1 MKSIN
6 NIISQALRECQP
18 LPDDVEKLTKIA
30 IETRGLVS
38 RYISPKVVE
47 VIFGGSFAKGTWL
60 KEEVDIDIFIKID
73 NSVNDKEFGQLGE
86 QIGWQSLKGFN
97 PYIRYSDHPYVEA
110 VIDGIRV
117 NVVPCYDVPKGK
129 WKSAADRSP
138 FHTDYMRNNLDDE
151 KRNQVRLLK
160 KFLKSIGVY
169 GADIATGGFSGYV
182 AEIMILKYGSFESV
196 LHAMSNIG
204 EENNV
209 ISIDKPDEYSVKNFK
224 SQLIIIDPID
234 HKRNL
239 GTAISAESIG
249 KLVLAARSF
258 LAKPSIDFFIKKEQ
272 KLVGNNMELY
282 PNLVIA
288 EFNYKKR
295 SPDII
300 RGQLKRSLI
309 AISKQLE
316 LANFKVVR
324 STCITDEEETAAFG
338 FLLESVTLSEYTQK
352 IGPNIF
358 MREETA
364 NFILKN
370 QKKSLITW
378 VDSEMRVSTLIRR
391 KTTNAKHF
399 LKLLLT
405 KKIESTGITRGLVG
419 DIQRLFRL
427 YSGDDHKING
437 IAKEA
442 VKELISS
449 DQRIF

>member
-427 YSGDDHKING
+427 YSGDDQKIIG

-442 VKELISS
+442 VKELITS
-449 DQRIF
+449 DQRIL

>member
-295 SPDII
+295 SPDVI

-324 STCITDEEETAAFG
+324 STCVTDEEETAAFG

>member
-1 MKSIN
+1 
-6 NIISQALRECQP
+6 
-18 LPDDVEKLTKIA
+18 
-30 IETRGLVS
+30 
-38 RYISPKVVE
+38 
-47 VIFGGSFAKGTWL
+47 
-60 KEEVDIDIFIKID
+60 
-73 NSVNDKEFGQLGE
+73 
-86 QIGWQSLKGFN
+86 
-97 PYIRYSDHPYVEA
+97 
-110 VIDGIRV
+110 
-117 NVVPCYDVPKGK
+117 
-129 WKSAADRSP
+129 
-138 FHTDYMRNNLDDE
+138 
-151 KRNQVRLLK
+151 VRLLK

-196 LHAMSNIG
+196 LHAMSNIR

-295 SPDII
+295 SPDVI

-324 STCITDEEETAAFG
+324 STCVTDEEETAAFG

>member
-6 NIISQALRECQP
+6 NIISQALRQCQP

-138 FHTDYMRNNLDDE
+138 FHTDYMKNNLDDE

-324 STCITDEEETAAFG
+324 STCVTDEEETAAFG

-427 YSGDDHKING
+427 YSGDDQKING

>member
-6 NIISQALRECQP
+6 NIISQALRQCQP

-86 QIGWQSLKGFN
+86 QVGWQSLKGFN

-138 FHTDYMRNNLDDE
+138 FHTDYMKNNLDDE

-196 LHAMSNIG
+196 LDAMSNIG

-249 KLVLAARSF
+249 KLVLASRSF
-258 LAKPSIDFFIKKEQ
+258 LAKPSIVFFIKKEQ

-324 STCITDEEETAAFG
+324 STCVTDEEETAAFG

-427 YSGDDHKING
+427 YSGDDQKING

>member
-86 QIGWQSLKGFN
+86 QVGWQSLKGFN

-138 FHTDYMRNNLDDE
+138 FHTDYMINNLDDE

-160 KFLKSIGVY
+160 KLLKSIGVY

-249 KLVLAARSF
+249 KLVLASRSF

-295 SPDII
+295 SPDVI

-324 STCITDEEETAAFG
+324 STCVTDEEETAAFG

-427 YSGDDHKING
+427 YSGDDQKING

>member
-1 MKSIN
+1 MKSVN
-6 NIISQALRECQP
+6 NIISQALKQCQP
-18 LPDDVEKLTKIA
+18 LPEDVEKLTKIA
-30 IETRGLVS
+30 IETRTLVS
-38 RYISPKVVE
+38 RYISPKIVD

-73 NSVNDKEFGQLGE
+73 KSVNDKEFGQLGE
-86 QIGWQSLKGFN
+86 QVGWQSLKGFN

-110 VIDGIRV
+110 IINGIRV

-138 FHTDYMRNNLDDE
+138 FHTDYMKNNLDDE
-151 KRNQVRLLK
+151 KRNQVRLFK
-160 KFLKSIGVY
+160 MFLKSIGVY

-182 AEIMILKYGSFESV
+182 AEIMILKYGSFEAV

-204 EENNV
+204 EGHNV
-209 ISIDKPDEYSVKNFK
+209 ISIEKPDGYSVKNFK

-258 LAKPSIDFFIKKEQ
+258 LAKPSFDFFIKKE
-272 KLVGNNMELY
+272 KKVVGNYKDLY
-282 PNLVIA
+282 PNIVIV
-288 EFNYKKR
+288 EFSYKKR

-300 RGQLKRSLI
+300 RGQLKRSLN

-316 LANFKVVR
+316 LANFRVVR
-324 STCITDEEETAAFG
+324 STCVTDEEKTAAFG
-338 FLLESVTLSEYTQK
+338 FLLESVTLSAYTQK

-378 VDSEMRVSTLIRR
+378 VDSEMRVSTLVRR

-405 KKIESTGITRGLVG
+405 KKIESTGITRGLIG

-427 YSGDDHKING
+427 YSGDDLKIIG

-442 VKELISS
+442 VKELITS
-449 DQRIF
+449 DQRIL

>member
-6 NIISQALRECQP
+6 NIISQALRQCQP

-138 FHTDYMRNNLDDE
+138 FHTDYMRTNLDDE

-324 STCITDEEETAAFG
+324 STCVTDEEETAAFG

>member
-6 NIISQALRECQP
+6 NIISQALRQCQP
-18 LPDDVEKLTKIA
+18 LPEDVEKLTKIA

-86 QIGWQSLKGFN
+86 QVGWQSLKGFN

-138 FHTDYMRNNLDDE
+138 FHTDYMKNNLDDE

-182 AEIMILKYGSFESV
+182 AEIMILKNGSFESV

-258 LAKPSIDFFIKKEQ
+258 LAKPSIDFFIKNEQ

-295 SPDII
+295 SPDVI

-324 STCITDEEETAAFG
+324 STCVTDEEETAAFG
-338 FLLESVTLSEYTQK
+338 FLLESVTLSDYTQK

-427 YSGDDHKING
+427 YSGDDQKING

>member
-6 NIISQALRECQP
+6 NIISQALRQCQP

-86 QIGWQSLKGFN
+86 QVGWQSLKGFN

-196 LHAMSNIG
+196 LDAMSNIG

-324 STCITDEEETAAFG
+324 STCVTDEEETAAFG

>member
-6 NIISQALRECQP
+6 NIISQALRQCQP

-86 QIGWQSLKGFN
+86 QVGWQSLKGFN

-209 ISIDKPDEYSVKNFK
+209 ISIEKPDEHSVKNFK

-258 LAKPSIDFFIKKEQ
+258 LAKPSIDFFIKKEK

-282 PNLVIA
+282 PNLVIV

-295 SPDII
+295 SPDVI
-300 RGQLKRSLI
+300 RGQLKRSLN

-316 LANFKVVR
+316 LANFRVVR
-324 STCITDEEETAAFG
+324 STCVTDEEETAAFG
-338 FLLESVTLSEYTQK
+338 FLLESVTLSAYTQK

-427 YSGDDHKING
+427 YSGDDQKING

>member
-6 NIISQALRECQP
+6 NIISQALRQCQP

-86 QIGWQSLKGFN
+86 QVGWQSLKGFN

-117 NVVPCYDVPKGK
+117 NVVPCYDVPEGK

-138 FHTDYMRNNLDDE
+138 FHTDYMKNNLDDE

-196 LHAMSNIG
+196 LDAMSNIG

-249 KLVLAARSF
+249 KLVLASRSF
-258 LAKPSIDFFIKKEQ
+258 LAKPSIVFFIKKEQ

-295 SPDII
+295 SPDVI

-324 STCITDEEETAAFG
+324 STCVTDEEETAAFG

-427 YSGDDHKING
+427 YSGDDQKING

>member
-1 MKSIN
+1 MKGIN
-6 NIISQALRECQP
+6 NIISLGLKQCQP

-30 IETRGLVS
+30 LETKSLVS
-38 RYISPKVVE
+38 RYISPNVVD

-73 NSVNDKEFGQLGE
+73 NSVNDKEFGLLGE

-110 VIDGIRV
+110 VINGIRV
-117 NVVPCYDVPKGK
+117 NVVPCYDVPQGE

-138 FHTDYMRNNLDDE
+138 FHTDYMKNNLDDE

-196 LHAMSNIG
+196 LHAISNIG

-209 ISIDKPDEYSVKNFK
+209 ISIDKPDEYSLKNFR

-295 SPDII
+295 SPDVI

-324 STCITDEEETAAFG
+324 STCVTDEEETAAFG

-427 YSGDDHKING
+427 YSGDDQKIIG

-442 VKELISS
+442 VKELITS
-449 DQRIF
+449 DQRIL

>member
-1 MKSIN
+1 MKGIN
-6 NIISQALRECQP
+6 NIISLGLKQCQP

-30 IETRGLVS
+30 LETKSLVS
-38 RYISPKVVE
+38 RYISPNVVD

-73 NSVNDKEFGQLGE
+73 NSVNDKEFGLLGE

-110 VIDGIRV
+110 VINGIRV
-117 NVVPCYDVPKGK
+117 NVVPCYDVPQGE

-138 FHTDYMRNNLDDE
+138 FHTDYMKNNLDDE

-196 LHAMSNIG
+196 LHAISNIS

-209 ISIDKPDEYSVKNFK
+209 ISIDKPDEYSLKNFK

-234 HKRNL
+234 QKRNL

-249 KLVLAARSF
+249 KFVLAARSF
-258 LAKPSIDFFIKKEQ
+258 LAKPSTDFFIKRQKEF
-272 KLVGNNMELY
+272 VGNNMELY
-282 PNLVIA
+282 PNLVIV
-288 EFNYKKR
+288 EFNYKRR
-295 SPDII
+295 SPDVI
-300 RGQLKRSLI
+300 RGQLKRSLNAI
-309 AISKQLE
+309 AKQLE
-316 LANFKVVR
+316 LANFRVIR
-324 STCITDEEETAAFG
+324 SACVTDEEETAAFG
-338 FLLESVTLSEYTQK
+338 FLLESVTLSAYAQK
-352 IGPNIF
+352 IGPHIF
-358 MREETA
+358 MRDETA

-370 QKKSLITW
+370 QKESLFTW
-378 VDSEMRVSTLIRR
+378 VDSEMRVSTMIRR
-391 KTTNAKHF
+391 KATNAKHF
-399 LKLLLT
+399 FKFLLT
-405 KKIESTGITRGLVG
+405 KKIESTGITKGLVG

-427 YSGDDHKING
+427 YSGDDPKING

-442 VKELISS
+442 VNELITS
-449 DQRIF
+449 DRHIL

>member
-6 NIISQALRECQP
+6 NIISQALRQCQP

-138 FHTDYMRNNLDDE
+138 FHTDYMRTNLDDE

-324 STCITDEEETAAFG
+324 STCVTDEEETAAFG

-427 YSGDDHKING
+427 YSGDDQKING

>member
-6 NIISQALRECQP
+6 NIISQALRQCQP

-86 QIGWQSLKGFN
+86 QVGWQSLKGFN

-117 NVVPCYDVPKGK
+117 NVVPCYDVPKGN

-295 SPDII
+295 SPDVI

-324 STCITDEEETAAFG
+324 STCVTDEEETAAFG

-427 YSGDDHKING
+427 YSGDDQKING

>member
-1 MKSIN
+1 MKSIDS
-6 NIISQALRECQP
+6 IISQALMHSQP

-30 IETRGLVS
+30 IETKSLVS
-38 RYISPKVVE
+38 RYISPKIVD

-60 KEEVDIDIFIKID
+60 KDEVDIDIFIKID
-73 NSVNDKEFGQLGE
+73 KSVNDKEFGRLGE
-86 QIGWQSLKGFN
+86 EVGWQSLKVFN

-110 VIDGIRV
+110 IINGIRV

-138 FHTDYMRNNLDDE
+138 FHTDYMKNNLDDE
-151 KRNQVRLLK
+151 KRNQVRLFK
-160 KFLKSIGVY
+160 MFLKSIGVY

-182 AEIMILKYGSFESV
+182 AEIMILKYGSFEAV
-196 LHAMSNIG
+196 LHAMSTIG
-204 EENNV
+204 EEHNV
-209 ISIDKPDEYSVKNFK
+209 ISIEKSDEYSLKNFK

-258 LAKPSIDFFIKKEQ
+258 LAKPSFDFFIKKE
-272 KLVGNNMELY
+272 KKVVGNYKDLY
-282 PNLVIA
+282 PNLVLV

-300 RGQLKRSLI
+300 RGQLKRSLN
-309 AISKQLE
+309 AISRQLE
-316 LANFKVVR
+316 LANFRVVR
-324 STCITDEEETAAFG
+324 RTCVTDEEKTAAFG
-338 FLLESVTLSEYTQK
+338 FLLESVTLSAYTQK

-358 MREETA
+358 MKEETA

-378 VDSEMRVSTLIRR
+378 VDSEMRVSSLVRR

-405 KKIESTGITRGLVG
+405 KEIESSGITRGLVE
-419 DIQRLFRL
+419 DIQRLFHL
-427 YSGDDHKING
+427 YSGDDRKING

-442 VKELISS
+442 VKDLITS
-449 DQRIF
+449 DQRIL

>member
-6 NIISQALRECQP
+6 NIISQALRQCQP

-86 QIGWQSLKGFN
+86 QVGWQSLKGFN

-196 LHAMSNIG
+196 LDAMSNIG

-249 KLVLAARSF
+249 KLVLASRSF

-295 SPDII
+295 SPDVI

-324 STCITDEEETAAFG
+324 STCVTDEEETAAFG

-427 YSGDDHKING
+427 YSGDDQKING

>member
-6 NIISQALRECQP
+6 NIISQALEQCQP

-30 IETRGLVS
+30 IQTRNLVN
-38 RYISPKVVE
+38 RYVSPKIVN

-60 KEEVDIDIFIKID
+60 KEEVDIDIFVKID
-73 NSVNDKEFGQLGE
+73 SSVSDKEFGQLGE
-86 QIGWQSLKGFN
+86 QVGWESLKGFS

-110 VIDGIRV
+110 IINGIRV

-138 FHTDYMRNNLDDE
+138 FHTDYMKNNLDED
-151 KRNQVRLLK
+151 KRNQVRLFK
-160 KFLKSIGVY
+160 MFLKSIGVY

-182 AEIMILKYGSFESV
+182 AEIMILKYGSFEAV

-209 ISIDKPDEYSVKNFK
+209 ISIEKPDEYSVKNFR

-258 LAKPSIDFFIKKEQ
+258 LARPSFDFFIKKE
-272 KLVGNNMELY
+272 KKVVGNYKDLY
-282 PNLVIA
+282 PNLVIV

-295 SPDII
+295 SPDVI
-300 RGQLKRSLI
+300 RGQLKRSLN

-316 LANFKVVR
+316 LANFRVVR
-324 STCITDEEETAAFG
+324 STCVTDEEKTAAFG
-338 FLLESVTLSEYTQK
+338 FLLESVTLSAHTQK

-378 VDSEMRVSTLIRR
+378 VDNEMRVSTLVRR
-391 KTTNAKHF
+391 NTTNAKHF
-399 LKLLLT
+399 LKSLLT
-405 KKIESTGITRGLVG
+405 KKIESTGITKGLVG

-427 YSGDDHKING
+427 YSGDDQKING

-442 VKELISS
+442 VKELITS
-449 DQRIF
+449 DHRIL

>member
-1 MKSIN
+1 MKSVN
-6 NIISQALRECQP
+6 NIISQALKQCQP
-18 LPDDVEKLTKIA
+18 LPEDVEKLTKIA
-30 IETRGLVS
+30 IETRTLVS
-38 RYISPKVVE
+38 SYISPKIVD

-73 NSVNDKEFGQLGE
+73 KSVNDKEFGQLGE
-86 QIGWQSLKGFN
+86 QVGWQSLKGFN

-110 VIDGIRV
+110 IINGIRV

-138 FHTDYMRNNLDDE
+138 FHTDYMKNNLDDE
-151 KRNQVRLLK
+151 KRNQVRLFK
-160 KFLKSIGVY
+160 MFLKSIGVY

-182 AEIMILKYGSFESV
+182 AEIMILKYGSFEAV

-204 EENNV
+204 EKHNV
-209 ISIDKPDEYSVKNFK
+209 ISIEKPDEYSVKNFK

-258 LAKPSIDFFIKKEQ
+258 LEKPSFDFFIKKE
-272 KLVGNNMELY
+272 KKVVGNYKDLY
-282 PNLVIA
+282 PNLVIV
-288 EFNYKKR
+288 EFSFKKR

-300 RGQLKRSLI
+300 RGQLKRSLN

-316 LANFKVVR
+316 LANFRVVR
-324 STCITDEEETAAFG
+324 STCVTDEEKTAAFG
-338 FLLESVTLSEYTQK
+338 FLLESVTLSAYTEK

-378 VDSEMRVSTLIRR
+378 VDREMRVSTLLRR
-391 KTTNAKHF
+391 KTTNAEHF

-405 KKIESTGITRGLVG
+405 KKIESTGITRGLIG

-427 YSGDDHKING
+427 YSGDDQKIIG

-442 VKELISS
+442 VKELVTS
-449 DQRIF
+449 DQRIL

>member
-6 NIISQALRECQP
+6 NIISQALRQCQP

-30 IETRGLVS
+30 IETMGLVS
-38 RYISPKVVE
+38 SYISPKVVE

-86 QIGWQSLKGFN
+86 QVGWQSLKGFN

>member
-1 MKSIN
+1 M
-6 NIISQALRECQP
+6 
-18 LPDDVEKLTKIA
+18 
-30 IETRGLVS
+30 
-38 RYISPKVVE
+38 
-47 VIFGGSFAKGTWL
+47 
-60 KEEVDIDIFIKID
+60 
-73 NSVNDKEFGQLGE
+73 
-86 QIGWQSLKGFN
+86 
-97 PYIRYSDHPYVEA
+97 
-110 VIDGIRV
+110 
-117 NVVPCYDVPKGK
+117 
-129 WKSAADRSP
+129 
-138 FHTDYMRNNLDDE
+138 
-151 KRNQVRLLK
+151 
-160 KFLKSIGVY
+160 
-169 GADIATGGFSGYV
+169 
-182 AEIMILKYGSFESV
+182 
-196 LHAMSNIG
+196 
-204 EENNV
+204 
-209 ISIDKPDEYSVKNFK
+209 
-224 SQLIIIDPID
+224 
-234 HKRNL
+234 
-239 GTAISAESIG
+239 
-249 KLVLAARSF
+249 LAARSF

-295 SPDII
+295 SPDVI

-324 STCITDEEETAAFG
+324 STCVTDEEETAAFG

-427 YSGDDHKING
+427 YSGDDQKIIG

-442 VKELISS
+442 VKELITS
-449 DQRIF
+449 DQRIL

>member
-6 NIISQALRECQP
+6 NIISQALRQCQP

-30 IETRGLVS
+30 IETMGLVS

-86 QIGWQSLKGFN
+86 QVGWQSLKGFN

-129 WKSAADRSP
+129 WKSATDRSP

-258 LAKPSIDFFIKKEQ
+258 LAKPSFDFFIKKE
-272 KLVGNNMELY
+272 KKVVGNYKDLY
-282 PNLVIA
+282 PNLVIV
-288 EFNYKKR
+288 EFSYKKR

-324 STCITDEEETAAFG
+324 STCVTDEEETAAFG

-378 VDSEMRVSTLIRR
+378 VDSEMRVSTLLRR

-427 YSGDDHKING
+427 YSGDDQKIIG

-442 VKELISS
+442 VKELITS
-449 DQRIF
+449 DQRIL

>member
-1 MKSIN
+1 MKSVN
-6 NIISQALRECQP
+6 NIISHALKQCQP

-30 IETRGLVS
+30 IETRSLVS
-38 RYISPKVVE
+38 RYVSPKIVD

-86 QIGWQSLKGFN
+86 QVGWQSLKGFN

-110 VIDGIRV
+110 IINGIRV

-138 FHTDYMRNNLDDE
+138 FHTDYMKNNLDDE
-151 KRNQVRLLK
+151 KRNQVRLFK
-160 KFLKSIGVY
+160 MFLKSIGTY

-182 AEIMILKYGSFESV
+182 AEIMILKYGSFEAV

-204 EENNV
+204 EEHNV
-209 ISIDKPDEYSVKNFK
+209 ISIEKPDEYSVKNFK

-234 HKRNL
+234 HNRNL
-239 GTAISAESIG
+239 GTAISAESVG

-258 LAKPSIDFFIKKEQ
+258 LAKPSFDFFIKKE
-272 KLVGNNMELY
+272 KKVVGNYEDLY
-282 PNLVIA
+282 PNLVIV

-295 SPDII
+295 SPDVI
-300 RGQLKRSLI
+300 RGQLKRSLN

-316 LANFKVVR
+316 LANFRVVR
-324 STCITDEEETAAFG
+324 SACVTDEEKTAAFG
-338 FLLESVTLSEYTQK
+338 FLLESVTLSAYAQK

-378 VDSEMRVSTLIRR
+378 VDSEMRVSTLVRR
-391 KTTNAKHF
+391 KTTDAKHF

-427 YSGDDHKING
+427 YSGDDQKING

-442 VKELISS
+442 VKELITS
-449 DQRIF
+449 DQRML

>member
-6 NIISQALRECQP
+6 NIISQALRQCQP

-30 IETRGLVS
+30 IETRNLVS
-38 RYISPKVVE
+38 RYISPKIVD

-86 QIGWQSLKGFN
+86 QVGWQSLKGFN

-196 LHAMSNIG
+196 LHAMSNIR

-295 SPDII
+295 SPDVI

-324 STCITDEEETAAFG
+324 STCVTDEEETAAFG

-427 YSGDDHKING
+427 YSGDDQKING

-442 VKELISS
+442 VEELISS

>member
-6 NIISQALRECQP
+6 NIISQALRQCQP

-86 QIGWQSLKGFN
+86 QVGWQSLKGFN

-138 FHTDYMRNNLDDE
+138 FHTDYMRTNLDDE

-249 KLVLAARSF
+249 KLVLASRSF

-295 SPDII
+295 SPDVI

-324 STCITDEEETAAFG
+324 STCVTDEEETAAFG

-427 YSGDDHKING
+427 YSGDDQKING